1 MKIRDFSFELPDE
14 LIAQYPPEVRGTSR
28 LLVLDPVE
36 QSIKHLAMQDFSEL
50 IDENT
55 LVVFNNSKVRKARLF
70 GFSSETGGKV
80 EFFLLEKLQENSW
93 KCMVSKAKK
102 QKKGKKFDF
111 PGNVSAEILDH
122 LGDNIRIIHFNRNID
137 DDYLDKNA
145 HIPLPP
151 YIKREDEILDS
162 NRYQSVFSKITGSVA
177 APTASLHFTDEILE
191 KIKNR
196 GADIAYVTLHVGLG
210 TFAPVR
216 AENLVDHEMHKED
229 FFVSD
234 ETAEKVE
241 KAVKEGKKI
250 LAVGTTSIRTLESA
264 WENGKLKRGT
274 QNTDLFIYPGY
285 NFKIVNQIF
294 TNFHTPEST
303 LLVLV
308 STFAGRENIERAYR
322 EAIEKKYK
330 FFSYGDAMLIT
341 RQESAV

>member
-14 LIAQYPPEVRGTSR
+14 LIAQYPPEVRGTSN
-28 LLVLDPVE
+28 LLVLDPIDKTIEHVN
-36 QSIKHLAMQDFSEL
+36 MQDFPQL

-70 GFSSETGGKV
+70 GNSVETGGKV
-80 EFFLLEKLQENSW
+80 EFFLLEKMEDTCW
-93 KCMVSKAKK
+93 KCMVSKAKRQKLGK
-102 QKKGKKFDF
+102 QFLFPENLKGEITEIGSTNIRTVKFDR
-111 PGNVSAEILDH
+111 D
-122 LGDNIRIIHFNRNID
+122 ID

-151 YIKREDEILDS
+151 YIKRDDEEMDS
-162 NRYQSVFSKITGSVA
+162 SRYQSVFSKVTGSVA
-177 APTASLHFTDEILE
+177 APTASLHFTEEILADIR
-191 KIKNR
+191 KK

-216 AENLVDHEMHKED
+216 AENLLDHVMHHED

-241 KAVKEGKKI
+241 NAFRTGKKI

-264 WENGKLKRGT
+264 WNEGKLKRGT
-274 QNTDLFIYPGY
+274 QSTDLFIYPGY
-285 NFKIVNQIF
+285 KFKVVNQIF

-308 STFAGRENIERAYR
+308 SAFAGKENIEKAYR
-322 EAIEKKYK
+322 EAIERKYK
-330 FFSYGDAMLIT
+330 FFSYGDAMFLK
-341 RQESAV
+341 RQQ

>member
-14 LIAQYPPEVRGTSR
+14 LIAQYPPEVRGTSN
-28 LLVLDPVE
+28 LLVLDPKTE
-36 QSIKHLAMQDFSEL
+36 SINHLNMQDFSDL

-80 EFFLLEKLQENSW
+80 EFFLLEKLEENCW

-102 QKKGKKFDF
+102 QKKGKIFDF
-111 PGNVSAEILDH
+111 PDELKAEIIDQSST
-122 LGDNIRIIHFNRNID
+122 NIRTIKFDRNID
-137 DDYLDKNA
+137 DEYLDKNA

-151 YIKREDEILDS
+151 YIKRDDEQMDS
-162 NRYQSVFSKITGSVA
+162 NRYQSVFSKVTGSVA
-177 APTASLHFTDEILE
+177 APTASLHFTEEILH
-191 KIKNR
+191 KIKSK

-216 AENLVDHEMHKED
+216 AENLLDHEMHKEE
-229 FFVSD
+229 FFISD
-234 ETAEKVE
+234 ETAVKVAE
-241 KAVKEGKKI
+241 AVKSGKKI

-264 WENGKLKRGT
+264 WSDGVLKRGT

-285 NFKIVNQIF
+285 KFKVVNQIF

-308 STFAGRENIERAYR
+308 SAFAGKENIEKAYL
-322 EAIEKKYK
+322 EAIERKYK
-330 FFSYGDAMLIT
+330 FFSYGDAMFIA
-341 RQESAV
+341 QQV

>member
-1 MKIRDFSFELPDE
+1 MKIRDFSFDLPDE
-14 LIAQYPPEVRGTSR
+14 LIAQYPPEVRGTSN
-28 LLVLDPVE
+28 LLVLDPKDK
-36 QSIKHLAMQDFSEL
+36 SIKHCNMQDFPDL

-70 GFSSETGGKV
+70 GLSSETGGKV
-80 EFFLLEKLQENSW
+80 EFFLLEKLENNCW

-102 QKKGKKFDF
+102 QKKGKTFDF
-111 PGNVSAEILDH
+111 PGNLKGEILNQT
-122 LGDNIRIIHFNRNID
+122 GTNIRTVQFNRDID
-137 DDYLDKNA
+137 DVYLDENA

-151 YIKREDEILDS
+151 YIRRDDELMDS
-162 NRYQSVFSKITGSVA
+162 TRYQSVFSEVTGSVA
-177 APTASLHFTDEILE
+177 APTASLHFTEDLIE
-191 KIKNR
+191 KINKR
-196 GADIAYVTLHVGLG
+196 GAEIAYVTLHVGLG

-216 AENLVDHEMHKED
+216 TENLLDHEMHKEE

-241 KAVKEGKKI
+241 KAVADGRKI

-264 WENGKLKRGT
+264 WAGGKLKRGT
-274 QNTDLFIYPGY
+274 QYTDLFIYPGY
-285 NFKIVNQIF
+285 TFKVVNQIF

-308 STFAGRENIERAYR
+308 SAFAGKENIENAYR

-330 FFSYGDAMLIT
+330 FFSYGDAMFLT
-341 RQESAV
+341 QQV

>member
-1 MKIRDFSFELPDE
+1 MKIRDFSFDLPDE
-14 LIAQYPPEVRGTSR
+14 LIAQYPPEERGTSN
-28 LLVLDPVE
+28 LLVLDPKDR
-36 QSIKHLAMQDFSEL
+36 SIKHINMQNFPEL

-70 GFSSETGGKV
+70 GLSSETGGKV
-80 EFFLLEKLQENSW
+80 EFFLLEKLENRCW

-111 PGNVSAEILDH
+111 PDSLKGEILDQS
-122 LGDNIRIIHFNRNID
+122 GTNIRTVQFDRDID
-137 DDYLDKNA
+137 DDYLDINA

-151 YIKREDEILDS
+151 YIKRDDEQMDS
-162 NRYQSVFSKITGSVA
+162 NRYQSVFSEVTGSVA
-177 APTASLHFTDEILE
+177 APTASLHFTEEILD
-191 KIKNR
+191 KIRSK
-196 GADIAYVTLHVGLG
+196 GAGIAYVTLHVGLG

-216 AENLVDHEMHKED
+216 AENLLDHEMHHED

-234 ETAEKVE
+234 ETAELVE
-241 KAVKEGKKI
+241 KAVAEGKKI

-264 WENGKLKRGT
+264 WIDGKLKRGT
-274 QNTDLFIYPGY
+274 QSTDLFIYPGY
-285 NFKIVNQIF
+285 KFKVVKQIF

-308 STFAGRENIERAYR
+308 SAFAGKENIENAYR

-330 FFSYGDAMLIT
+330 FFSYGDAMFLT
-341 RQESAV
+341 QHE

>member
-1 MKIRDFSFELPDE
+1 MKIRDFSFDLPDE
-14 LIAQYPPEVRGTSR
+14 LIAQYPPEERGTSN
-28 LLVLDPVE
+28 LLVLDPKDR
-36 QSIKHLAMQDFSEL
+36 SIKHINMQNFPEL

-70 GFSSETGGKV
+70 GLSSETGGKV
-80 EFFLLEKLQENSW
+80 EFFLLEKLENRCW

-111 PGNVSAEILDH
+111 PDSLKGEILDQS
-122 LGDNIRIIHFNRNID
+122 GTNIRTVQFDRDID
-137 DDYLDKNA
+137 DDYLDINA

-151 YIKREDEILDS
+151 YIKRDDEQMDS
-162 NRYQSVFSKITGSVA
+162 NRYQSVFSEVTGSVA
-177 APTASLHFTDEILE
+177 APTASLHFTEEILD
-191 KIKNR
+191 KIRTK
-196 GADIAYVTLHVGLG
+196 GAGIAYVTLHVGLG

-216 AENLVDHEMHKED
+216 AENLLDHEMHHED

-234 ETAEKVE
+234 ETAELVE
-241 KAVKEGKKI
+241 KAVAEGKKI

-264 WENGKLKRGT
+264 WIDGKLKRGT
-274 QNTDLFIYPGY
+274 QSTDLFIYPGY
-285 NFKIVNQIF
+285 KFKVVKQIF

-308 STFAGRENIERAYR
+308 SAFAGKENIENAYR

-330 FFSYGDAMLIT
+330 FFSYGDAMFLT
-341 RQESAV
+341 QHE